1 MTTRSVRL
9 DDIAYAQ
16 GSMKLLSPEDFQT
29 GKAERVVISLPGW
42 LFDDGRPR
50 KRTID
55 VGPVGKRYLDKIKE
69 DIRKAGGPVYSILT
83 ENAPEE
89 EPEETPDD
97 NEDTSETTT
106 KDTTKKTDPE
116 PDTDS
121 QDTPD
126 DTPTTRPTPTP
137 PTITPTTS
145 GVAGFGG
152 SFS

>member
-9 DDIAYAQ
+9 DDIAYAL
-16 GSMKLLSPEDFQT
+16 GSMKLLSTEDFQT
-29 GKAERVVISLPGW
+29 GKAERTVISLPGW

-55 VGPVGKRYLDKIKE
+55 VGPAGRRHLDKIRE
-69 DIRKAGGPVYSILT
+69 DVRKAIGPLYSLLT
-83 ENAPEE
+83 EKAPEE
-89 EPEETPDD
+89 EPEEAPDD
-97 NEDTSETTT
+97 STDTSETTT
-106 KDTTKKTDPE
+106 KDTTKSTDPE

-126 DTPTTRPTPTP
+126 DTPTTRPTPAP
-137 PTITPTTS
+137 PTIAPTAS

>member
-83 ENAPEE
+83 ENAPEG
-89 EPEETPDD
+89 EPEEAPDD
-97 NEDTSETTT
+97 SEDTSEDTSETTSET
-106 KDTTKKTDPE
+106 TTKKTAPE

-126 DTPTTRPTPTP
+126 NTPTPTP
-137 PTITPTTS
+137 PTITPS
-145 GVAGFGG
+145 GAAGFGG

>member
-9 DDIAYAQ
+9 DDIAYAL
-16 GSMKLLSPEDFQT
+16 GSMKLLSTEDFQT
-29 GKAERVVISLPGW
+29 GKAERTVISLPGW

-55 VGPVGKRYLDKIKE
+55 VGPAGRRHLDKIRE

-97 NEDTSETTT
+97 NEDTSETTP
-106 KDTTKKTDPE
+106 KDTTKNTDPE

-126 DTPTTRPTPTP
+126 DTPTTHPTPTP
-137 PTITPTTS
+137 PTITP
-145 GVAGFGG
+145 GGAAGFGG

>member
-9 DDIAYAQ
+9 DDIAFAL

-29 GKAERVVISLPGW
+29 GKAERTVISLPGW

-55 VGPVGKRYLDKIKE
+55 VGPAGRRHLDKIKE
-69 DIRKAGGPVYSILT
+69 DVRKAIGPLYSLLT

-89 EPEETPDD
+89 EPEEAPDD
-97 NEDTSETTT
+97 NEDTSETTPQ
-106 KDTTKKTDPE
+106 DTTKKTNPE

-126 DTPTTRPTPTP
+126 DTPTTHPTPTP
-137 PTITPTTS
+137 PTITPS
-145 GVAGFGG
+145 GAAGFGG
-152 SFS
+152 AFS

>member
-9 DDIAYAQ
+9 DDIAFAL
-16 GSMKLLSPEDFQT
+16 GSVKLLSPEDFQT
-29 GKAERVVISLPGW
+29 GKAERTVISLPGW

-55 VGPVGKRYLDKIKE
+55 VGPAGRRHLDKIRE
-69 DIRKAGGPVYSILT
+69 DVRKAIGPLYSLLT

-89 EPEETPDD
+89 EPEEAPDD
-97 NEDTSETTT
+97 NEDTSETTP
-106 KDTTKKTDPE
+106 KDTTKKTNPE

-126 DTPTTRPTPTP
+126 DTPTTHPTPTP
-137 PTITPTTS
+137 PTITPS
-145 GVAGFGG
+145 GAAGFGG
-152 SFS
+152 AFS

>member
-9 DDIAYAQ
+9 DDIAYAL
-16 GSMKLLSPEDFQT
+16 GSVKLLSTEDFQT

-55 VGPVGKRYLDKIKE
+55 VGPAGRRHLDKIKE

-89 EPEETPDD
+89 EPEEAPDD
-97 NEDTSETTT
+97 SEDTSETTT

-126 DTPTTRPTPTP
+126 DTPTAHPTPTP

-145 GVAGFGG
+145 GVSGFGG
-152 SFS
+152 AFS

>member
-9 DDIAYAQ
+9 DDIAYAL
-16 GSMKLLSPEDFQT
+16 GSMKLLSTEDFQT
-29 GKAERVVISLPGW
+29 GKAERTVISLPGW

-55 VGPVGKRYLDKIKE
+55 VGPAGRRHLDKIRE
-69 DIRKAGGPVYSILT
+69 DVRKAIGPLYSLLT
-83 ENAPEE
+83 ENAPE

-97 NEDTSETTT
+97 SEDTSETTT
-106 KDTTKKTDPE
+106 KKTAPV

-126 DTPTTRPTPTP
+126 NTPTPTP
-137 PTITPTTS
+137 PTITPS
-145 GVAGFGG
+145 GAAGFGG

>member
-9 DDIAYAQ
+9 DDIAYAL
-16 GSMKLLSPEDFQT
+16 GSVKLLSTEDFQT
-29 GKAERVVISLPGW
+29 GKAERTVISLPGW

-55 VGPVGKRYLDKIKE
+55 VGPAGRRHLDKIRE

-89 EPEETPDD
+89 EPDD
-97 NEDTSETTT
+97 SADTRETTT

-126 DTPTTRPTPTP
+126 DTPTTHPTPTP
-137 PTITPTTS
+137 PTITP
-145 GVAGFGG
+145 GGAAGFGG
-152 SFS
+152 AFS

>member
-9 DDIAYAQ
+9 DDIAYAL
-16 GSMKLLSPEDFQT
+16 GSVKLLSPEDFKT

-55 VGPVGKRYLDKIKE
+55 VGAAGRRHLDKIKE

-89 EPEETPDD
+89 EPEEAPDD
-97 NEDTSETTT
+97 SADTSETTP

-126 DTPTTRPTPTP
+126 DTSTTHPTPGP
-137 PTITPTTS
+137 MWHP
-145 GVAGFGG
+145 AQ
-152 SFS
+152 

>member
-9 DDIAYAQ
+9 DDIAYAL
-16 GSMKLLSPEDFQT
+16 GSVKLLSPEDFQT
-29 GKAERVVISLPGW
+29 GKAERTVISLPGW

-55 VGPVGKRYLDKIKE
+55 VGPAGRRHLDKIKE

-97 NEDTSETTT
+97 SADTSETTP
-106 KDTTKKTDPE
+106 KDTPKNTDPE

-126 DTPTTRPTPTP
+126 DTPTTHPTPTP
-137 PTITPTTS
+137 PTITPS
-145 GVAGFGG
+145 GAAGFGG
-152 SFS
+152 AFS

>member
-9 DDIAYAQ
+9 DDIAYAL
-16 GSMKLLSPEDFQT
+16 GSVKLLNPEDFQT
-29 GKAERVVISLPGW
+29 GKAERTVISLPGW

-55 VGPVGKRYLDKIKE
+55 VGPAGRRHLDKIRE
-69 DIRKAGGPVYSILT
+69 DIRKAIGPLYSLLT

-97 NEDTSETTT
+97 SADTSETTT
-106 KDTTKKTDPE
+106 KDTTKNTDPE
-116 PDTDS
+116 PDTAP
-121 QDTPD
+121 Q

-137 PTITPTTS
+137 PTITPS
-145 GVAGFGG
+145 GAAGFGG
-152 SFS
+152 AFS

>member
-9 DDIAYAQ
+9 DDIAYAL
-16 GSMKLLSPEDFQT
+16 GSVKLLSPEDFQT

-55 VGPVGKRYLDKIKE
+55 VGPAGRRYLDKIKE
-69 DIRKAGGPVYSILT
+69 DIRKAGGLVYSILT

-89 EPEETPDD
+89 EPEEAPDD
-97 NEDTSETTT
+97 SADTSETTP

-121 QDTPD
+121 QDSPD
-126 DTPTTRPTPTP
+126 DTSTAHPTPTP
-137 PTITPTTS
+137 PTITP
-145 GVAGFGG
+145 GGAAGFGG
-152 SFS
+152 AFS

>member
-9 DDIAYAQ
+9 DDIAFAL
-16 GSMKLLSPEDFQT
+16 GSMKLLSPEDFET
-29 GKAERVVISLPGW
+29 GKAERTVISLPGW

-55 VGPVGKRYLDKIKE
+55 VGPAGRRHLDKIKE
-69 DIRKAGGPVYSILT
+69 DVRKAIGPLYSLLT
-83 ENAPEE
+83 ENAPEG
-89 EPEETPDD
+89 EPEEAPDD
-97 NEDTSETTT
+97 SADTSETTP
-106 KDTTKKTDPE
+106 KDTTKKTDPV

-126 DTPTTRPTPTP
+126 DTPTTRSTPTP
-137 PTITPTTS
+137 PTIAPTTS
-145 GVAGFGG
+145 GVSGFGG

>member
-9 DDIAYAQ
+9 DDIAYAL
-16 GSMKLLSPEDFQT
+16 GSMKLLSTEDFQT
-29 GKAERVVISLPGW
+29 GKAERTVISLPGW

-55 VGPVGKRYLDKIKE
+55 VGPAGRRHLDKIRE
-69 DIRKAGGPVYSILT
+69 DVRKAIGPLYSLLT

-89 EPEETPDD
+89 EPEETPGDST
-97 NEDTSETTT
+97 DTSQTTT
-106 KDTTKKTDPE
+106 KDTTKNTDPV

-126 DTPTTRPTPTP
+126 DTPTPAP

-145 GVAGFGG
+145 GAAGFGG

>member
-9 DDIAYAQ
+9 DDIAFAL
-16 GSMKLLSPEDFQT
+16 GSVKLLSPEDFQT
-29 GKAERVVISLPGW
+29 GKAERTVISLPGW

-55 VGPVGKRYLDKIKE
+55 VGPAGRRHLDKIKE
-69 DIRKAGGPVYSILT
+69 DVRKAIGPLYSLLT

-89 EPEETPDD
+89 EPEEAPDD
-97 NEDTSETTT
+97 NEDTSETTPQ
-106 KDTTKKTDPE
+106 DTTKKTNPE

-126 DTPTTRPTPTP
+126 DTPTTHPTPTP
-137 PTITPTTS
+137 PTITPS
-145 GVAGFGG
+145 GAAGFGG
-152 SFS
+152 AFS

>member
-9 DDIAYAQ
+9 DDIAYAL
-16 GSMKLLSPEDFQT
+16 GSVKLLNPEDFQT

-55 VGPVGKRYLDKIKE
+55 VGPAGRRHLDKIRE

-89 EPEETPDD
+89 DPEETPDD
-97 NEDTSETTT
+97 NEDTSETTP
-106 KDTTKKTDPE
+106 KDTTKNTDPE

-126 DTPTTRPTPTP
+126 DTPTTHPTPTP

-152 SFS
+152 AFS

>member
-55 VGPVGKRYLDKIKE
+55 VGPVGKRHLDKIKE

-89 EPEETPDD
+89 EPEEAPDD
-97 NEDTSETTT
+97 SEDTSETTT
-106 KDTTKKTDPE
+106 KKTAPE

-126 DTPTTRPTPTP
+126 DTPTTQPTPTP

-145 GVAGFGG
+145 GVSGFGG

>member
-9 DDIAYAQ
+9 DDIAYAL
-16 GSMKLLSPEDFQT
+16 GSVKLLSPEDFQT

-55 VGPVGKRYLDKIKE
+55 VGPAGRRYLDKIKE

-83 ENAPEE
+83 ENAPEG
-89 EPEETPDD
+89 EPEEAPDD
-97 NEDTSETTT
+97 SE
-106 KDTTKKTDPE
+106 DTTKKTAPE

-126 DTPTTRPTPTP
+126 NTPTPTP
-137 PTITPTTS
+137 PTITPS
-145 GVAGFGG
+145 GAAGFGG

>member
-9 DDIAYAQ
+9 DDIAYAL
-16 GSMKLLSPEDFQT
+16 GSVKLLSTEDFKT
-29 GKAERVVISLPGW
+29 GKAERTVISLPGW

-55 VGPVGKRYLDKIKE
+55 VGPVGRRHLDKIRE

-89 EPEETPDD
+89 EPEEAPDD
-97 NEDTSETTT
+97 SADTSETTP

-126 DTPTTRPTPTP
+126 DTSTAHPTPTP
-137 PTITPTTS
+137 PTITP
-145 GVAGFGG
+145 GGAAGFGG
-152 SFS
+152 AFS

>member
-9 DDIAYAQ
+9 DDIAFAL
-16 GSMKLLSPEDFQT
+16 GSMKLLSPEDFKT
-29 GKAERVVISLPGW
+29 GKAERTVISLPGW

-55 VGPVGKRYLDKIKE
+55 VGPAGRRHLDKIRE
-69 DIRKAGGPVYSILT
+69 DVRKAIGPLYSLLT

-89 EPEETPDD
+89 EAPDD
-97 NEDTSETTT
+97 SADTSETTT
-106 KDTTKKTDPE
+106 KDTTKKTDPT

-121 QDTPD
+121 QETPD
-126 DTPTTRPTPTP
+126 DTPTTQPT

-145 GVAGFGG
+145 GVTGFGG

>member
-9 DDIAYAQ
+9 DDIAYAL

-29 GKAERVVISLPGW
+29 GKAERTVISLPGW

-55 VGPVGKRYLDKIKE
+55 VGPAGRRHLDKIRE
-69 DIRKAGGPVYSILT
+69 DVRKAIGPLYSLLT

-97 NEDTSETTT
+97 SEDTSQTTT
-106 KDTTKKTDPE
+106 KDTTKKTAPE

-126 DTPTTRPTPTP
+126 NTPTPTP
-137 PTITPTTS
+137 PTITPS
-145 GVAGFGG
+145 GAAGFGG